1 MNDFDAQEQVLQ
13 AQLKRYGGQQYQAPQ
28 GQMVGGRYVAP
39 NFLEHIAAGLR
50 GYGGIKGTAMAE
62 QELKDLSGKR
72 QTAMADALRGFS
84 TNMAGAPEQRTPM
97 QADAFDEADRA
108 SLGGN
113 QNLTAATPGRKS
125 DPYAAFA
132 SLASAPDSAL
142 RSAGTTGMINMS
154 TKQAELAQA
163 QAQQARQMQILQSAQ
178 TPQAALQAGVPFEM
192 VKNYYE
198 SPNLG
203 RDKVEFK
210 DVGGQLVPVTQYGDT
225 PQGVQPLT
233 KTGNPFSDLVLRGAD
248 GNMTPNTPLVA
259 VKGDIARK
267 GRTSVTVNSKG
278 PEAFDVELSKLD
290 AKQLDQWRDKAEAS
304 RNSLSVA
311 QRLKDAEA
319 KGAYSGGLADQKLA
333 AANLINGITGVEPKG
348 LVGSQLYNAEASKLV
363 LEHVK
368 TLGANPSNA
377 DREFIEKTVPRLAT
391 SKEARQQMADFIEK
405 SAQRTISTFDTMDQY
420 ARANRGLGGFKF
432 PEMPAPSNAGGLSA
446 QDAAALEWAKQNPN
460 DQRAAKIMQRLG
472 VQ

>member
-1 MNDFDAQEQVLQ
+1 
-13 AQLKRYGGQQYQAPQ
+13 
-28 GQMVGGRYVAP
+28 
-39 NFLEHIAAGLR
+39 
-50 GYGGIKGTAMAE
+50 
-62 QELKDLSGKR
+62 
-72 QTAMADALRGFS
+72 
-84 TNMAGAPEQRTPM
+84 
-97 QADAFDEADRA
+97 
-108 SLGGN
+108 
-113 QNLTAATPGRKS
+113 
-125 DPYAAFA
+125 
-132 SLASAPDSAL
+132 
-142 RSAGTTGMINMS
+142 MINMS

-163 QAQQARQMQILQSAQ
+163 QAQQTKQMQVLQSAQ
-178 TPQAALQAGVPFEM
+178 TPQAALQAGVPYEM

-259 VKGDIARK
+259 VKGDIARE

-432 PEMPAPSNAGGLSA
+432 PEMPAPANTGGAPKVGTVENGYVFLGGDPSKPTS
-446 QDAAALEWAKQNPN
+446 WRKQ
-460 DQRAAKIMQRLG
+460 
-472 VQ
+472 